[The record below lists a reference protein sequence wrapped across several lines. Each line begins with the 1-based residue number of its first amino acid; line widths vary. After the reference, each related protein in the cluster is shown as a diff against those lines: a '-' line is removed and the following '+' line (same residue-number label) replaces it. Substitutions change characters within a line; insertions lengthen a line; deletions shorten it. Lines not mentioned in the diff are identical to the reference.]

1 MRMDLVYTKLLEH
14 YGYQGWWPLVS
25 MKGKKGFDNL
35 GYHPNDYSYPK
46 TRGQMFEIIIGAILT
61 QNTAWKNVEKAL
73 INLYTKRVAVPEKI
87 IEMDFTSLA
96 TLIRSAGYYN
106 QKTVRLK
113 TIAEWFNSTNFNIPT
128 LSLRKKL
135 LSLKGVG
142 PETADSILLYAFK
155 RPVFV
160 VDAYTLRMFERLG
173 FGKLTYDSAQG
184 IVHKSFKTLSDDDK
198 VKVFNEF
205 HALIVAHAKE
215 HCKKRPMCEQCP
227 LYNLC
232 KMNGKR

>member
-1 MRMDLVYTKLLEH
+1 M
-14 YGYQGWWPLVS
+14 
-25 MKGKKGFDNL
+25 
-35 GYHPNDYSYPK
+35 
-46 TRGQMFEIIIGAILT
+46 
-61 QNTAWKNVEKAL
+61 
-73 INLYTKRVAVPEKI
+73 
-87 IEMDFTSLA
+87 
-96 TLIRSAGYYN
+96 
-106 QKTVRLK
+106 
-113 TIAEWFNSTNFNIPT
+113 
-128 LSLRKKL
+128 
-135 LSLKGVG
+135 SLKGVG